1 MPRDWKKNPEL
12 RNSEFEIYYFESPHK
27 QITEDFRANV
37 VKVTDGD
44 TIRVKTNFRDFDFPI
59 RFLGTNAP
67 EMNEPRGKEVRDW
80 LSNLILNADVDI
92 LIDRNNRVGKWGRL
106 LGKVIHGGQ
115 EVGQMMIG
123 LGKST
128 TFISRKEGQLPSID
142 KELNIEKWL

>member
-37 VKVTDGD
+37 VKVVDGD
-44 TIRVKTNFRDFDFPI
+44 TIRVMTDFRDFDFPI

-106 LGKVIHGGQ
+106 LGRVIHGGQ
-115 EVGQMMIG
+115 EVGEIMIR

-128 TFISRKEGQLPSID
+128 TFKSRGEGELPNID
-142 KELNIEKWL
+142 KELTIKWP